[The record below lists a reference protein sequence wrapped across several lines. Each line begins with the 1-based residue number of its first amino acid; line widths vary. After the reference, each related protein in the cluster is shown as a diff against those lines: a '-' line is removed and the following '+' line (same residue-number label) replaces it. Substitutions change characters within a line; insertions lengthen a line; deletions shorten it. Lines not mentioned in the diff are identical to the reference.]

1 MGGMG
6 VPEAVPFA
14 ARDAA
19 KRFAKAHGGRI
30 VALADVPEGYI
41 FAYAEEGDA
50 DDAAATEND
59 EADMYVEGKLD
70 YSLDAMGG
78 TLVPGTT
85 VTVNQVDGGDAT
97 VGLELRAVLNDAVP
111 ATTFG
116 LKWATDTLFDA
127 GDAEAEQGTVT
138 LWTKIVY

>member
-1 MGGMG
+1 
-6 VPEAVPFA
+6 
-14 ARDAA
+14 
-19 KRFAKAHGGRI
+19 
-30 VALADVPEGYI
+30 
-41 FAYAEEGDA
+41 
-50 DDAAATEND
+50 
-59 EADMYVEGKLD
+59 MYVSGALD

-85 VTVNQVDGGDAT
+85 VTVNQIDGGDAT
-97 VGLELRAVLNDAVP
+97 VGLELRAVLNGAVP